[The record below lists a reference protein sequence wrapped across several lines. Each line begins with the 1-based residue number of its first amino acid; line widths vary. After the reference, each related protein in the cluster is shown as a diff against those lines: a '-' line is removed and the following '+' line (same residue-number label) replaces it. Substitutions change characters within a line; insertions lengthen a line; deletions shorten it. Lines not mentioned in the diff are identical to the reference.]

1 MVYGASEIKT
11 MIKTIIKK
19 RIKYSLLGS
28 AVCAALFF
36 IAPVYADI
44 TRVYQ
49 PYVEQGER
57 ELEYGATLRDLGGED
72 ILLNRVGVGYAW
84 SDKIFTEVYLLS
96 ESIGHDGEEIRGYE
110 AELKW
115 QITEQ
120 GEYWADW
127 GLLVEAGGARDID
140 RRELAVGLLWAK
152 ELGSRW
158 VGTANAIVEYEYGA
172 DIEEEV
178 ETALRAQ
185 FRYRYSAALE
195 PALEI
200 YLDDQDWAAGPALM
214 GIQKLGGRKQLRWE
228 LGLMFGLDAE
238 TPDTS
243 LRFGLEF
250 EF

>member
-1 MVYGASEIKT
+1 MPRFCVLIT
-11 MIKTIIKK
+11 
-19 RIKYSLLGS
+19 
-28 AVCAALFF
+28 AACIALCT
-36 IAPVYADI
+36 APVYADI
-44 TRVYQ
+44 SRVYQ

-57 ELEYGATLRDLGGED
+57 ELEYGASLRDVGGEN

-84 SDKIFTEVYLLS
+84 NDKIFTEVYLLT
-96 ESIGHDGEEIRGYE
+96 ESISHAGDEIRGYE

-140 RRELAVGLLWAK
+140 RRELAVGVLWAK
-152 ELGSRW
+152 DLGNRW
-158 VGTANAIVEYEYGA
+158 VATANGFLEYEYG
-172 DIEEEV
+172 DDVVDEL

-185 FRYRYSAALE
+185 FRYRYSAAIE
-195 PALEI
+195 PALEF
-200 YLDDQDWAAGPALM
+200 YLDDQDWAAGPAVM

-228 LGLMFGLDAE
+228 LGVLFGLDAD